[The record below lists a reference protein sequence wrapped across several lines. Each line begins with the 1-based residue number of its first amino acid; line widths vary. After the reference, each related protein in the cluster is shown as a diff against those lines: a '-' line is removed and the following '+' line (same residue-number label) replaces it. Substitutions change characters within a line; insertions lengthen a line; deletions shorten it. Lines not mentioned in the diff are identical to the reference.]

1 MIRLHGEVEDG
12 VVAGAVHPATDAS
25 VGLRPRGVSRARSLR
40 AIDVA
45 EQPVLGAEGGEE
57 RLLLGVIGALE
68 AEGDRDVLL
77 DVDGGIGGVEGRG
90 DAVPHGAGGSGAE
103 NTGGSRGSRRGRHD
117 EVDARGLFAR
127 SRGAGCS
134 GLCGATRVGRQRR
147 RPAGASRG

>member
-1 MIRLHGEVEDG
+1 VELLPEDDSARLLVRLEQGLDGDVQGTRVLIRLHGEVEDG

-57 RLLLGVIGALE
+57 RLPLGVIGALE

-90 DAVPHGAGGSGAE
+90 DAVPPW
-103 NTGGSRGSRRGRHD
+103 RRR
-117 EVDARGLFAR
+117 FR
-127 SRGAGCS
+127 SREH
-134 GLCGATRVGRQRR
+134 RR
-147 RPAGASRG
+147 